1 MERTGRSEAD
11 SKRVTVAIAQSAPV
25 YLNKRDSALIVAGLA
40 SPTWKFEIESI
51 ACASFHLRFYFG
63 LIGSSD
69 REVCYGALL
78 GRTSSGVRNI
88 SNCCTVIAP
97 PDE

>member
-40 SPTWKFEIESI
+40 NPAWKIEIEAI
-51 ACASFHLRFYFG
+51 ACG
-63 LIGSSD
+63 
-69 REVCYGALL
+69 
-78 GRTSSGVRNI
+78 
-88 SNCCTVIAP
+88 
-97 PDE
+97 